1 MALGYGNVYDNIG
14 GAVREDLLD
23 LLTNLSPK
31 STQLGSGLPTTTAK
45 SIRHEWLIDTL
56 SAVKLNA
63 QIEGQA
69 ITYHTLTNPA
79 RLVNYTQIFKQ
90 GYKVSDSERAVDEAA
105 FDDRYNY
112 EKSKAL
118 ALIKNDMEYSL
129 MRGSLASGSGTGARQ
144 LRGVKASLS
153 LITAQSGVSLTETML
168 NDYLQSVWDNT
179 STEVNAIYCD
189 MYMKRKIS
197 GFTAGSTKNI
207 NADDRRLV
215 NAVDVYEADAA
226 KLVKLFAHRYV
237 SISGTD
243 THHGVVGINED
254 MYKIAY
260 LRKPITKEED
270 GTGADFAGGNIITEL
285 TLQNDHYNSGFWAD
299 EHL

>member
-1 MALGYGNVYDNIG
+1 
-14 GAVREDLLD
+14 
-23 LLTNLSPK
+23 
-31 STQLGSGLPTTTAK
+31 
-45 SIRHEWLIDTL
+45 
-56 SAVKLNA
+56 
-63 QIEGQA
+63 
-69 ITYHTLTNPA
+69 
-79 RLVNYTQIFKQ
+79 LVNYTQIFKQ
-90 GYKVSDSERAVDEAA
+90 GYKVSESERAVDEAG

-129 MRGSLASGSGTGARQ
+129 MRGSLVSGSGTGARQ

-168 NDYLQSVWDNT
+168 NDYLQLVWDNT

-197 GFTAGSTKNI
+197 GFTAGSTKNV

-243 THHGVVGINED
+243 TNHGVVGINED

-285 TLQNDHYNSGFWAD
+285 TLQNDHYNSGFWSD
-299 EHL
+299 KHL

>member
-1 MALGYGNVYDNIG
+1 MALGYGNVYDSIG

-31 STQLGSGLPTTTAK
+31 QTQLVTGLGTSTCK
-45 SIRHEWLIDTL
+45 SIRHEWLVDTL
-56 SAVKLNA
+56 NAVKTNA
-63 QIEGQA
+63 QLEGQA
-69 ITYHTLTNPA
+69 ITYHNLTNPS
-79 RLVNYTQIFKQ
+79 RLSNYTQIFKQ
-90 GYKVSDSERAVDEAA
+90 GYKVSDTERSVDEAG
-105 FDDRYNY
+105 FEDRYNY
-112 EKSKAL
+112 EKTKAL
-118 ALIKNDMEYSL
+118 ALIKNDMEYAL
-129 MRGSLASGSGTGARQ
+129 VRGSMVSGSGSGARQ
-144 LRGVKASLS
+144 LRGIKASLS
-153 LITAQSGVSLTETML
+153 LITAQSGVSLTETAL
-168 NDYLQSVWDNT
+168 NDYLQLVWDNT

-226 KLVKLFAHRYV
+226 KMVKLFAHRYV

-243 THHGVVGINED
+243 TNHGLIAINED
-254 MYKIAY
+254 MFKIAY
-260 LRKPITKEED
+260 LRKPFTKEED
-270 GTGADFAGGNIITEL
+270 GTGADYSGGNIITEL
-285 TLQNDHYNSGFWAD
+285 TLENAHYNAGVWAD